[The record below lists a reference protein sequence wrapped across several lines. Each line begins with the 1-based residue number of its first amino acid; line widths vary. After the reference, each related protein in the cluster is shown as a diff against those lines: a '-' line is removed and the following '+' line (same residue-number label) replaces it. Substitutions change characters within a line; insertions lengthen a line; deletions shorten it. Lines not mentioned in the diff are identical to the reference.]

1 MNNSGV
7 LKQGSSNKTAEEVS
21 GNICKVEHILIQVTL
36 ESFGEREQNPCRF
49 SLSKSYAQVKLKKIN
64 IWNRTNSKR
73 IRARNSAVFFIIS
86 VKQSLIKNKYSLSLF
101 LSYALFIYNMLIIA
115 LIL

>member
-36 ESFGEREQNPCRF
+36 ESFGEREQNPCKF
-49 SLSKSYAQVKLKKIN
+49 SLSKSYAQVKLKKKSIYG
-64 IWNRTNSKR
+64 IEQTPKELEPG
-73 IRARNSAVFFIIS
+73 I
-86 VKQSLIKNKYSLSLF
+86 QLYF
-101 LSYALFIYNMLIIA
+101 LLYQ
-115 LIL
+115 